1 MNLDD
6 TFCFKLGFDKKKDE
20 KGRVYYKKTYGDG
33 AYALVTALEGQDD
46 IADDA
51 FHVAYHNEPLN
62 VLMENDCESPMGGE
76 FFLSNA
82 LEMTKNMKK

>member
-1 MNLDD
+1 MSNLFYDSVAQVLEVD
-6 TFCFKLGFDKKKDE
+6 EVGFDTVFRDVP
-20 KGRVYYKKTYGDG
+20 GWSSLQGFG
-33 AYALVTALEGQDD
+33 LL
-46 IADDA
+46 
-51 FHVAYHNEPLN
+51 